1 MTETRTTMPHK
12 CYTIQEVASIVKG
25 EFTHRGIETCIT
37 ELLVDSRQLL
47 HPKETLFF
55 AIKTNK
61 GNGHKYILELYN
73 KGVRNFIVTE
83 IHTLNLSLLAE
94 ANIIQLAN
102 SLSALQKLASHHRK
116 QFTYPVIGITGSN
129 GKTIVKEWLYHVLE
143 KSYSIIRS
151 PKSYNSQIGV
161 PLSVWQMTDDYNLA
175 IFEAG
180 ISEVGEM
187 DKLREIIHPEIGI
200 FTNIGEAHSD
210 GFISQPQKAGEKMGL
225 FTQVKTLIYS
235 SDYGKISNAIGR
247 SGLQKRIKIL
257 DWSRKNEAVIK
268 ILQVKKKEKYTS
280 ITAIYLENKITID
293 IPYLDEASIENS
305 IQVLSVALLLGI
317 KNELIISRMKGLPPI
332 AMRLEMKEGINHC
345 MIIND
350 SYNSDTKS
358 ITIAL
363 DFLNQQF
370 SKKDKTLI
378 LSDIL
383 QSRESEYELYQYIAG
398 LISEKDIKR
407 IIGIG
412 PALTRQ
418 QKSFTDISVSSF
430 YQSTD
435 EFLTDFNASEYRDE
449 GILIK
454 GSRIFEF
461 ERISKVLQQK
471 AHQTV
476 LEINLHSLIENLNYF
491 RSKLLPDTKIMVM
504 VKAFSYGSGSFEI
517 ANILEYHNVDYLCV
531 AYTDEGVEL
540 RRAGIKLP
548 IIVMNPEEE
557 AFDQIL
563 QYNLEPE
570 IYSFRILKQFN
581 KAIDGYSHDIKG
593 KIHLKLDTGMHRL
606 GFLEKDM
613 GNLIK
618 ELQQSHRL
626 RVVSVFSH
634 LAAADDP
641 QEDQFTRNQYQQLN
655 AMATHL
661 ETALNYTFLKH
672 ILNSAGISRFPE
684 AQMDMVRL
692 GIGLYGVEHL
702 EEEKG
707 KLQNV
712 SSLKTIIS
720 QIKEVPKGETVGYN
734 RSFKAPEKMRIAI
747 VPVGYADGLRRNL
760 SNGKGR
766 LYIHGKAA
774 PIIGKICM
782 DMCMLDI
789 RNISCKEGDQVII
802 FGENHPITE
811 LAKHAETIPYEIL
824 TGISK
829 RVKRVYFQE

>member
-1 MTETRTTMPHK
+1 MSHK
-12 CYTIQEVASIVKG
+12 CYPIQEIISIVKG
-25 EFTHRGIETCIT
+25 EIIQTRLDDACIM

-47 HPKETLFF
+47 HAKETLFF

-61 GNGHKYILELYN
+61 GNGHKYILELYK
-73 KGVRNFIVTE
+73 KGVRNFIITE
-83 IHTLNLSLLAE
+83 THTLTLSLLPE
-94 ANIIQLAN
+94 ANIILVKN
-102 SLSALQKLASHHRK
+102 SLTALQKLAGHHRK
-116 QFTYPVIGITGSN
+116 QFSYPVIGITGSN

-143 KSYSIIRS
+143 KSYKIIRS

-161 PLSVWQMTDDYNLA
+161 PLSVWQMTGDYNLA

-187 DKLREIIHPEIGI
+187 DKLREIILPEIGI

-225 FTQVKTLIYS
+225 FIQVNTLIYS
-235 SDYGKISNAIGR
+235 NDYGKISNAIGR
-247 SGLQKRIKIL
+247 SGLQKRIEIL
-257 DWSRKNEAVIK
+257 DWSRKNEAIIK
-268 ILQVKKKEKYTS
+268 ISQVKKKEKYTS
-280 ITAIYLENKITID
+280 ISALYRGNKITVD

-412 PALTRQ
+412 PALMRQ
-418 QKSFTDISVSSF
+418 QKSFADISQSSF

-435 EFLTDFNASEYRDE
+435 EFLADFNTSEYRDE

-476 LEINLHSLIENLNYF
+476 LEINLQALIDNLNYF

-540 RRAGIKLP
+540 RKAGIKLP
-548 IIVMNPEEE
+548 IIVMNPEQE

-570 IYSFRILKQFN
+570 IYSFRILKQFK
-581 KAIDGYSHDIKG
+581 KAIDEYSKDIEG

-606 GFLEKDM
+606 GFLKKDLK
-613 GNLIK
+613 NLVK
-618 ELQQSHRL
+618 ELKQSTRL
-626 RVVSVFSH
+626 RVLSVFSH

-655 AMATHL
+655 VMATQL
-661 ETALNYTFLKH
+661 ETELSYTFLKH

-702 EEEKG
+702 AEEKG

-720 QIKEVPKGETVGYN
+720 QIKEVPKGETIGYN
-734 RSFKAPEKMRIAI
+734 RSFNAPEKMRIAI

-760 SNGKGR
+760 SNGKGQ
-766 LYIHGKAA
+766 LFIHGKAA

-811 LAKHAETIPYEIL
+811 LAKQAETIPYEIL

>member
-435 EFLTDFNASEYRDE
+435 EFLADFNASEYRDE